1 MNLPKYIFL
10 NGEYVRYEDAK
21 IHVLSTANKYAA
33 IVYEGIRGYWNEDK
47 QELFIFRHKEHID
60 RLFRSMKLA
69 RMISPY
75 KYDDYKEIL
84 INLLKK
90 NNFRVDIHIR
100 QQSLVLTDNGPLN
113 STSPVGT
120 MIAAIPLGRYFGAEK
135 KGIDVCISSWRRI
148 SDNNLPPRIK
158 STANYWNSRLASIQA
173 KEDGYDEAILL
184 TNEGH
189 VAEGSVANMF
199 IIKDGLPITPT
210 VTNGILDGITR
221 DTLIELFNSELSL
234 EVTERQIARTELY
247 TSDEAFFCGSGAEIT
262 PILSIDKFKIGN
274 ENVGPLTNQIRST
287 YLDVV
292 RGKIPKYEKWLTP
305 TYGNEM

>member
-10 NGEYVRYEDAK
+10 NGEYVKYEDAK
-21 IHVLSTANKYAA
+21 IHVLSTANKFAT
-33 IVYEGIRGYWNEDK
+33 IVYEGIRGYWNEDR

-60 RLFRSMKLA
+60 RLLRSMKLA
-69 RMISPY
+69 RMNSPY

-90 NNFRVDIHIR
+90 NNFREDIHIR

-120 MIAAIPLGRYFGAEK
+120 VIAAVPLGRYFGAEK
-135 KGIDVCISSWRRI
+135 KGINVCISSWRRI

-158 STANYWNSRLASIQA
+158 CTANYWNSRLASIQA
-173 KEDGYDEAILL
+173 KEDGYDEAIIL
-184 TNEGH
+184 TNEGN

-199 IIKDGLPITPT
+199 IIKDGVPITPM
-210 VTNGILDGITR
+210 VTNGILEGITR
-221 DTLIELFNSELSL
+221 YTLIELFNSELGFQ
-234 EVTERQIARTELY
+234 VTERQIDRTELY
-247 TSDEAFFCGSGAEIT
+247 ISDEAFFCGSGAEIT
-262 PILSIDKFKIGN
+262 PILSIDRFKIGDQ
-274 ENVGPLTNQIRST
+274 NVGIMTNQIRDT

-292 RGKIPKYEKWLTP
+292 RGKIAKYEKWLTP
-305 TYGNEM
+305 TYENET